1 MLRERNEK
9 ELKVYF
15 NKSRNTWFA
24 PYTTFDSEK
33 GKQVVHKKSFKT
45 KEEALDFLQ
54 ELEYK
59 KNSSIFVENNGIP
72 INKLMRKLNDRKFKM
87 QKLSEQQYSKNNKII
102 EAIEAT
108 ELGRKDIC
116 NISAE
121 EIQAYFDSLTHYSS
135 NYMKKFIL
143 QFSQAFRYAKE
154 KNYISVNPMVD
165 VYIPKSDKPKKIIRS
180 LEIEEQ
186 DSLTKYLMSKSTSE
200 EPYRNAFLIQ
210 MYMGL
215 RIGEVLA
222 LQYDDIDFVN
232 NVVHVN
238 KTLTRDQYDNVII
251 GDSTKTPAGVRL
263 VPIPHNIRNN
273 LLEQKE
279 ISKNNKYNLLF
290 VNKKGGISDPRN
302 VNYILKRIVV
312 KVLKTPDISTHSLR
326 HTFGTRCIEAGMQPV
341 TVQRLMG
348 HSDIGV
354 TLNTYTSI
362 LNRFKKEEL
371 LKVEKYYNGIFKNSD
386 SKDDFER

>member
-1 MLRERNEK
+1 MPRERNEK

-45 KEEALDFLQ
+45 KEEALGFLQ

-290 VNKKGGISDPRN
+290 VNKKGGVSDPRN

-312 KVLKTPDISTHSLR
+312 KVLKTADISTHSLR

>member
-1 MLRERNEK
+1 MPRERNEK

-45 KEEALDFLQ
+45 KEEALGFLQ

-290 VNKKGGISDPRN
+290 VNKKGGVSDPRN